1 MHKQSPEISYTMK
14 RIGNLY
20 DKIISL
26 DNLREAEGNARR
38 GKTRTYGVR
47 VFDRDPEGNLRAL
60 HEALRTK
67 TFRTSEYT
75 VFTIH
80 EPKERLIYR
89 LPYYPDRI
97 VHHAV
102 MNVLEPIWV
111 SVFPYNT
118 YSCIKGRGVEAAR
131 KRVREILADPDRSRY
146 CLKIDIRKFYPSIR
160 HDVIKQI
167 YRRKI
172 KCRDTLSLLDGIVDS
187 VNGTPDPLDPSKVC
201 NGRSIPIGNYLS
213 QYLANLALAYT
224 LHRVNTLYPQV
235 KGVLYADD
243 GCFFA
248 ADKALLHDLLHFLRS
263 ELAKLDLTL
272 KSNYQIFPVAR
283 ARYYPKR
290 GIGDKHGRGVDFL
303 GYVFYH
309 AHTRLRKGIKRNY
322 CRRVARLNR
331 LDPTPAEYR
340 QAVCSW
346 LGWVKY
352 SDAEHLLKTT
362 TKTKYYGILRPKTGQ
377 DRTRGRRT
385 LPLPLEHQGST
396 RP

>member
-1 MHKQSPEISYTMK
+1 MK

-26 DNLREAEGNARR
+26 ENLREAEAKARK

-47 VFDRDPEGNLRAL
+47 VFDRDPEGKLRVL
-60 HEALRTK
+60 HEALRNK
-67 TFRTSEYT
+67 TFKTSKYE
-75 VFTIH
+75 VFTVH

-118 YSCIKGRGVEAAR
+118 YSCIKHRGIEGAR
-131 KRVREILADPDRSRY
+131 KRVREILADHDNSRY

-160 HDVIKQI
+160 HDIVKEI

-172 KCRDTLSLLDGIVDS
+172 KCRDTLWLLDEIVDS
-187 VNGTPDPLDPSKVC
+187 VNGATDPIDPNKKC

-213 QYLANLALAYT
+213 QYLANLT
-224 LHRVNTLYPQV
+224 LSYVLHSINSLYPQV
-235 KGVLYADD
+235 KGVMYADD

-248 ADKALLHDLLHFLRS
+248 ADKKTLHGLLDFLRS
-263 ELAKLDLTL
+263 ELAKLDLQL
-272 KSNYQIFPVAR
+272 KGNYQIFPVAD
-283 ARYYPKR
+283 AHYYPKR
-290 GIGDKHGRGVDFL
+290 DVGDKHGRGVDFV

-309 AHTRLRKGIKRNY
+309 NHTRLRKSIKRNF
-322 CRRVARLNR
+322 CRRVSRLNR
-331 LDPTPAEYR
+331 RKKPLSPSDYK

-352 SDAEHLLKTT
+352 SNSEHLLK
-362 TKTKYYGILRPKTGQ
+362 KIIKQENYGILRQ
-377 DRTRGRRT
+377 QTRQNGARR
-385 LPLPLEHQGST
+385 
-396 RP
+396 

>member
-1 MHKQSPEISYTMK
+1 MPYGHKTQFLMK
-14 RIGNLY
+14 RIGDLY
-20 DKIISL
+20 EKIISL
-26 DNLREAEGNARR
+26 ENLREAEAKARR
-38 GKTRTYGVR
+38 GKTSTYGVR

-67 TFRTSEYT
+67 TFKTSEYS

-118 YSCIKGRGVEAAR
+118 YSCIKRRGIEAAR
-131 KRVREILADPDRSRY
+131 KRVVKILSDRDNSRY
-146 CLKIDIRKFYPSIR
+146 CLKIDIRKFYPSVR
-160 HDVIKQI
+160 HDVIKAI

-172 KCRDTLSLLDGIVDS
+172 KCADTLRLLDGIVDS
-187 VNGTPDPLDPSKVC
+187 VNGAPDPLSPEKVC
-201 NGRSIPIGNYLS
+201 DGRSIPIGNYLS
-213 QYLANLALAYT
+213 QYFANLTLAYT
-224 LHRVNTLYPQV
+224 LHRVNSLYPQV

-248 ADKALLHDLLHFLRS
+248 ADKAVLRDLLSFLRI
-263 ELAKLDLTL
+263 ELAKIDLQL
-272 KSNYQIFPVAR
+272 KGNYQIFPVASAHSDR
-283 ARYYPKR
+283 
-290 GIGDKHGRGVDFL
+290 HGRGVDFL

-309 AHTRLRKGIKRNY
+309 EHTRLRKSIKRNY

-331 LDPTPAEYR
+331 RNPTAAEYK

-346 LGWVKY
+346 LGWIKY
-352 SDAEHLLKTT
+352 SNSEHLLKST
-362 TKTKYYGILRPKTGQ
+362 TKTNYYGILRPKTDK
-377 DRTRGRRT
+377 DRTRWRRT
-385 LPLPLEHQGST
+385 LPLPLGHQGSP
-396 RP
+396 RQCNP